1 MFWIIK
7 QKVIE
12 ISLPG
17 KMKKKDL
24 IWSTSNKISRLFAHQ
39 LKLSK
44 HSENSPFYALLLLR
58 PIA

>member
-12 ISLPG
+12 ISMPG
-17 KMKKKDL
+17 KMKKDL
-24 IWSTSNKISRLFAHQ
+24 IWSTSNKIARLFAHQ

-44 HSENSPFYALLLLR
+44 HSENSPFYALLLLT